1 MKRFLIFFLIISCSP
16 IKKYKGTG
24 EKWESSIE
32 KLTKLN
38 TKQTKDKEVILFI
51 GSSSIRMWKSI
62 EQDIRPYKSIRR
74 GYGGARYTDLIHFTE
89 QLVEPH
95 DVKAVVIFVANDI
108 TGSKNDLKPK
118 EILRLVKYIVKSI
131 RKTHINKPIFF
142 IETTPT
148 SSRWNVWSQISYTN
162 DLIRDFCSIN
172 DNLFFICTRSFFIA
186 PNGQPIDDYFE
197 VDRLHLNK
205 KGYSVWGEII
215 KTSFDKNLDAKI

>member
-16 IKKYKGTG
+16 LKKYEGTG
-24 EKWESSIE
+24 EKWESSID

-38 TKQTKDKEVILFI
+38 SKQTKDQEAILFI

-62 EQDIRPYKSIRR
+62 QEDIRPYKSIRR

-95 DVKAVVIFVANDI
+95 DVKAVAVFVANDI

-118 EILRLVKYIVKSI
+118 EILRLVKYIVRSI

-148 SSRWNVWSQISYTN
+148 SSRWKVWNQISYAN
-162 DLIRDFCSIN
+162 DLISDFCSN
-172 DNLFFICTRSFFIA
+172 NQNLFFINTRSFFISSNGE
-186 PNGQPIDDYFE
+186 PNDDYF
-197 VDRLHLNK
+197 VGDRLHLNK
-205 KGYSVWGEII
+205 KGYSLWGDII
-215 KTSFDKNLDAKI
+215 KASFDKNLNTKI

>member
-16 IKKYKGTG
+16 LKKYEGTG
-24 EKWESSIE
+24 KKWESSID

-38 TKQTKDKEVILFI
+38 SKQTKDQEAILFI

-62 EQDIRPYKSIRR
+62 EEDIRPYKSIRR

-95 DVKAVVIFVANDI
+95 DVKAVAVFVANDI

-118 EILRLVKYIVKSI
+118 EILRLVKYIVRSI

-148 SSRWNVWSQISYTN
+148 SSRWKVWDQISYAN
-162 DLIRDFCSIN
+162 DLISDFCSN
-172 DNLFFICTRSFFIA
+172 NQNLFFISTRSFFISSNGE
-186 PNGQPIDDYFE
+186 PNDHYF
-197 VDRLHLNK
+197 VGDRLHLNK
-205 KGYSVWGEII
+205 KGYSLWGEII
-215 KTSFDKNLDAKI
+215 KASFDKNFNTKI

>member
-16 IKKYKGTG
+16 LKKYEGTG
-24 EKWESSIE
+24 KKWESSID

-38 TKQTKDKEVILFI
+38 SKQTKDQEAILFI

-62 EQDIRPYKSIRR
+62 QEDIRPYKSIRR

-95 DVKAVVIFVANDI
+95 NVKAVAIFVANDI

-118 EILRLVKYIVKSI
+118 EVLRLVKYIVKSI

-148 SSRWNVWSQISYTN
+148 SSRWKVWNQISYAN
-162 DLIRDFCSIN
+162 DLISDFCSN
-172 DNLFFICTRSFFIA
+172 NQNLFFISTRSFFISSNGE
-186 PNGQPIDDYFE
+186 PNDDYF
-197 VDRLHLNK
+197 VGDRLHLNK
-205 KGYSVWGEII
+205 KGYSLWGDII
-215 KTSFDKNLDAKI
+215 KASFDKNLNTKI